1 MPRFLDIVQ
10 QEAIMDEDKL
20 CALCAQKNVWDYFGI
35 EKDAFLDLS
44 DAKKIQLTKKFCFE
58 NVKHST
64 PSINLSIGN
73 AVQNSSGIN
82 LTKITE
88 NNGVRTEMSLLTNT
102 SERKPKSV
110 LKWKDF
116 GFFDSEICE
125 FNIEKVNMPENTLFY
140 VNQGYQSYKDNK
152 KVYYNDIFIIAQI
165 MPVAHQPKDI
175 ESYVLNNG
183 EVKIL
188 RSRYDPVSGE
198 FLGIEYCIAVITVRN
213 DPEEQFFDYGYSKD
227 NSKTLYST
235 RKVKI
240 PSSFKSTVFGI
251 YKNKYEGGAFSDE
264 LSSRIFFY
272 LPSTVDRNEKIMK
285 HLTSVYLKPFNVN
298 HESIGENFDPS
309 SNDFDRQSVISYM
322 KTVAEQSSQ
331 NLKRNADAF
340 LSTFKQD
347 NEKLLWPG
355 GKRTKSEKFALTY

>member
-1 MPRFLDIVQ
+1 MI
-10 QEAIMDEDKL
+10 
-20 CALCAQKNVWDYFGI
+20 
-35 EKDAFLDLS
+35 
-44 DAKKIQLTKKFCFE
+44 
-58 NVKHST
+58 
-64 PSINLSIGN
+64 
-73 AVQNSSGIN
+73 
-82 LTKITE
+82 
-88 NNGVRTEMSLLTNT
+88 GVRTEMSLLTNN
-102 SERKPKSV
+102 SEKTPKSV
-110 LKWKDF
+110 SMWKDF
-116 GFFDSEICE
+116 GFFGSEICE
-125 FNIEKVNMPENTLFY
+125 FNIEKINMPKNTLFY
-140 VNQGYQSYKDNK
+140 ANQRYQSYKDNK
-152 KVYYNDIFIIAQI
+152 KVYYSNIFIIAQI
-165 MPVAHQPKDI
+165 MPLAHQPKDI
-175 ESYVLNNG
+175 ESYDLKDD

-251 YKNKYEGGAFSDE
+251 YKNKYKEGAFSDE

-309 SNDFDRQSVISYM
+309 LNDFARQSVISYM
-322 KTVAEQSSQ
+322 RKVAEQSSQ

-340 LSTFKQD
+340 LSTFKHD
-347 NEKLLWPG
+347 NEKLFWPG

>member
-1 MPRFLDIVQ
+1 MI
-10 QEAIMDEDKL
+10 
-20 CALCAQKNVWDYFGI
+20 
-35 EKDAFLDLS
+35 
-44 DAKKIQLTKKFCFE
+44 
-58 NVKHST
+58 
-64 PSINLSIGN
+64 
-73 AVQNSSGIN
+73 
-82 LTKITE
+82 
-88 NNGVRTEMSLLTNT
+88 GVRTEMSLLTNN
-102 SERKPKSV
+102 SEKTPKSV
-110 LKWKDF
+110 SMWKDF
-116 GFFDSEICE
+116 GFFGSEICE
-125 FNIEKVNMPENTLFY
+125 FNIEKINMPKNTLFY
-140 VNQGYQSYKDNK
+140 ANQRYQSYKDNK
-152 KVYYNDIFIIAQI
+152 KVYYSDIFIIAQI
-165 MPVAHQPKDI
+165 MPLAHQPKDI
-175 ESYVLNNG
+175 ESYDLKDD

-264 LSSRIFFY
+264 LSSRIFFC

-285 HLTSVYLKPFNVN
+285 HLTSVYLKPFHVN

-309 SNDFDRQSVISYM
+309 SNDFNRQSVISYM
-322 KTVAEQSSQ
+322 RKVAEQSSQ

-340 LSTFKQD
+340 LSTFKHD
-347 NEKLLWPG
+347 NEKLFWPG

>member
-1 MPRFLDIVQ
+1 
-10 QEAIMDEDKL
+10 
-20 CALCAQKNVWDYFGI
+20 
-35 EKDAFLDLS
+35 
-44 DAKKIQLTKKFCFE
+44 
-58 NVKHST
+58 
-64 PSINLSIGN
+64 
-73 AVQNSSGIN
+73 
-82 LTKITE
+82 
-88 NNGVRTEMSLLTNT
+88 
-102 SERKPKSV
+102 
-110 LKWKDF
+110 
-116 GFFDSEICE
+116 
-125 FNIEKVNMPENTLFY
+125 MPENTLFY

-165 MPVAHQPKDI
+165 MPLAHQPKDI
-175 ESYVLNNG
+175 KSYVLNDD

-264 LSSRIFFY
+264 LSSKIFFY

-285 HLTSVYLKPFNVN
+285 HLTSVYLKPFKVN
-298 HESIGENFDPS
+298 HEAIGENFDPA
-309 SNDFDRQSVISYM
+309 SNDFVRESVISYM
-322 KTVAEQSSQ
+322 KKVAEQSSQ

-340 LSTFKQD
+340 LSTFKHD
-347 NEKLLWPG
+347 NEKLLWLG
-355 GKRTKSEKFALTY
+355 GKRTKSQKFAVTY

>member
-1 MPRFLDIVQ
+1 MI
-10 QEAIMDEDKL
+10 
-20 CALCAQKNVWDYFGI
+20 
-35 EKDAFLDLS
+35 
-44 DAKKIQLTKKFCFE
+44 
-58 NVKHST
+58 
-64 PSINLSIGN
+64 
-73 AVQNSSGIN
+73 
-82 LTKITE
+82 
-88 NNGVRTEMSLLTNT
+88 GVRTEMSLLTNN
-102 SERKPKSV
+102 SEKTPKSV
-110 LKWKDF
+110 SMWKDF
-116 GFFDSEICE
+116 GFFGSEICE
-125 FNIEKVNMPENTLFY
+125 FNIEKINMPKNTLFY
-140 VNQGYQSYKDNK
+140 ANQRYQSYKDNK
-152 KVYYNDIFIIAQI
+152 KVYYSDIFIIAQI
-165 MPVAHQPKDI
+165 MPLAHQPKDI
-175 ESYVLNNG
+175 ESYDLKDD

-213 DPEEQFFDYGYSKD
+213 DPEEQFFDYGYNKD

-251 YKNKYEGGAFSDE
+251 YKNKYKEGAFSDE

-309 SNDFDRQSVISYM
+309 LNDFARQSVISYM
-322 KTVAEQSSQ
+322 RKVAEQSSQ

-340 LSTFKQD
+340 LSTFKHD
-347 NEKLLWPG
+347 NEKLFWPG